1 MQNSG
6 TKKESMTRSMV
17 FSNRAGFSM
26 WMFVAAIAF
35 LALQAI
41 VAVVS
46 AHETGSPHHLLPPP
60 WPYHVLLVTTGVVV
74 MSGGMLTARY
84 MKKKSWWL
92 KAHKSLAISGAVLTV
107 SGFILTAYMVSTY
120 MGTYLVMETH
130 AYLGITAVA
139 LVVFAPI
146 MGFMQFRTKDK
157 RMHIIHRW
165 TGRLAIAMVLI
176 NIWAGWTMIR
186 AM

>member
-1 MQNSG
+1 
-6 TKKESMTRSMV
+6 
-17 FSNRAGFSM
+17 
-26 WMFVAAIAF
+26 
-35 LALQAI
+35 
-41 VAVVS
+41 
-46 AHETGSPHHLLPPP
+46 
-60 WPYHVLLVTTGVVV
+60 
-74 MSGGMLTARY
+74 MSGGMLTARF
-84 MKKKSWWL
+84 MKKKNWWL
-92 KAHKSLAISGAVLTV
+92 KTHRSLAISGAVLTE
-107 SGFILTAYMVSTY
+107 SGFILAAYMVSTY
-120 MGTYLVMETH
+120 MDTYLVMETH
-130 AYLGITAVA
+130 AYLGIMAFS

>member
-6 TKKESMTRSMV
+6 TKKESVTRSMV
-17 FSNRAGFSM
+17 FPNRAGFSI

-41 VAVVS
+41 VAVAS
-46 AHETGSPHHLLPPP
+46 AHETGSPHHPLPSP
-60 WPYHVLLVTTGVVV
+60 WPYHVLLVTTGIVV

-84 MKKKSWWL
+84 MKEKGWWL
-92 KAHKSLAISGAVLTV
+92 KAHKSLAISGALLTI
-107 SGFILTAYMVSTY
+107 SGFIVAAYMVSTY
-120 MGTYLVMETH
+120 MGTYLVMEPH
-130 AYLGITAVA
+130 AYLGITALA

-146 MGFMQFRTKDK
+146 MGFMQFRKKDK
-157 RMHIIHRW
+157 RIHIIHRW
-165 TGRLAIAMVLI
+165 SGRLAIIMVLS
-176 NIWAGWTMIR
+176 NIAAGWMMIR